1 MLFYVDLVILEDPFQ
16 LGIFCDLYL
25 LIASLLIVFTQEYL

>member
-16 LGIFCDLYL
+16 LGIFYDLCF
-25 LIASLLIVFTQEYL
+25 LIASLLIVFTQEHL